1 MVLGSDCVNVLLI
14 IRERLVLTLNI
25 KTRRVEGL
33 SLSSFLNDLVF
44 PCISTFEDIIMK
56 LITNYVEGC
65 RYLQ

>member
-44 PCISTFEDIIMK
+44 SCISTFEDIIMK